1 MNNRIALVIQA
12 KNITPSQLADELGVQ
27 RSGVSHIMTNRNKPS
42 LEFIQKL
49 LKKYPDIS
57 MNWILFGEGPMMN
70 PYPVQ
75 ETVQQVQN
83 APSVRSS
90 TSKPQMM
97 ELFPTDDT
105 LESAEAKDTEESL
118 GENELQD
125 YDNQSSSQENSAN
138 ISKQEETPEKSA
150 STLSIENLTQTPQ
163 SENFIGET
171 KKQNEERVS
180 LQKTKSPDLS
190 VKQDRSVLK
199 IVIFYSDKTF
209 VEYKP
214 GADE

>member
-57 MNWILFGEGPMMN
+57 TNWILFGEGPMMN
-70 PYPVQ
+70 PYPGQ
-75 ETVQQVQN
+75 EAVQN
-83 APSVRSS
+83 VQTAATVRPFA
-90 TSKPQMM
+90 SKPQMM

-105 LESAEAKDTEESL
+105 IESAEAKETEEL
-118 GENELQD
+118 LEENEIQH
-125 YDNQSSSQENSAN
+125 
-138 ISKQEETPEKSA
+138 
-150 STLSIENLTQTPQ
+150 
-163 SENFIGET
+163 SENQLNDSKNSVNNTILEEDKEKTENRTEVENVVSNPPTKIFAGET
-171 KKQNEERVS
+171 MTPKEAAG
-180 LQKTKSPDLS
+180 LHKTKTPDLPER
-190 VKQDRSVLK
+190 QDRSVLK
-199 IVIFYSDKTF
+199 IVVFYSDKTF

-214 GADE
+214 GAED

>member
-57 MNWILFGEGPMMN
+57 TNWILFGEGPMMN
-70 PYPVQ
+70 PYPGQ
-75 ETVQQVQN
+75 EAVQN
-83 APSVRSS
+83 IQAAAPVRPLA
-90 TSKPQMM
+90 SKPQMM

-105 LESAEAKDTEESL
+105 IESAEAKETEESL
-118 GENELQD
+118 DENEFQHTE
-125 YDNQSSSQENSAN
+125 NQLND
-138 ISKQEETPEKSA
+138 
-150 STLSIENLTQTPQ
+150 
-163 SENFIGET
+163 SENFVNITRQEKDKEKIESRTEVENVVSNTQSKIFSSET
-171 KKQNEERVS
+171 MKPKEVDTD
-180 LQKTKSPDLS
+180 LHKTKTPDMPER
-190 VKQDRSVLK
+190 QDRSVMK

-214 GADE
+214 GAED

>member
-57 MNWILFGEGPMMN
+57 TNWILFGEGPMMN
-70 PYPVQ
+70 PYPGQ

-97 ELFPTDDT
+97 ELFPTDDAI
-105 LESAEAKDTEESL
+105 ESAEAKETEVFQDENDSQYSVNQLNDSDNSVNNSIHEEAKEKLESIDEV
-118 GENELQD
+118 ENVLKNPQTGIF
-125 YDNQSSSQENSAN
+125 N
-138 ISKQEETPEKSA
+138 EETVKPNEADTVLLQTKTPGLPE
-150 STLSIENLTQTPQ
+150 
-163 SENFIGET
+163 
-171 KKQNEERVS
+171 R
-180 LQKTKSPDLS
+180 
-190 VKQDRSVLK
+190 QDRSVLK
-199 IVIFYSDKTF
+199 IVIFFSDKTF

-214 GADE
+214 GAED

>member
-57 MNWILFGEGPMMN
+57 TNWILFGEGPMMN
-70 PYPVQ
+70 PYPGQ

-97 ELFPTDDT
+97 ELFPTDDAI
-105 LESAEAKDTEESL
+105 ESAEAKETEVFQDENDSQYSVNQLNDSDNSVNNSIHEEAKEKLESIDEV
-118 GENELQD
+118 ENVLKNPQTGIF
-125 YDNQSSSQENSAN
+125 N
-138 ISKQEETPEKSA
+138 EETVNP
-150 STLSIENLTQTPQ
+150 
-163 SENFIGET
+163 
-171 KKQNEERVS
+171 NEEDTVL
-180 LQKTKSPDLS
+180 LQTKTPGLPER
-190 VKQDRSVLK
+190 QDRSVLK
-199 IVIFYSDKTF
+199 IVIFFSDKTF

-214 GADE
+214 GAED

>member
-57 MNWILFGEGPMMN
+57 TNWILFGEGPMMN
-70 PYPVQ
+70 PYPGQ

-97 ELFPTDDT
+97 ELFPTDDAI
-105 LESAEAKDTEESL
+105 ESAEAKETEVF
-118 GENELQD
+118 QD
-125 YDNQSSSQENSAN
+125 EYDSQYSVNQLNDSDYSVNNS
-138 ISKQEETPEKSA
+138 IQEEAKEKLESKDEV
-150 STLSIENLTQTPQ
+150 ENVLKNPQ
-163 SENFIGET
+163 PGIFKGET
-171 KKQNEERVS
+171 VKPNEADTGLLQTKTPGLPER
-180 LQKTKSPDLS
+180 
-190 VKQDRSVLK
+190 QDRSVLK

-214 GADE
+214 GSDD